1 MVLVG
6 KYILVRVKNG
16 IGKIVVYLIFFLE
29 KCDREKLYI

>member
-1 MVLVG
+1 MVFIG

-29 KCDREKLYI
+29 KCDVDKLYI